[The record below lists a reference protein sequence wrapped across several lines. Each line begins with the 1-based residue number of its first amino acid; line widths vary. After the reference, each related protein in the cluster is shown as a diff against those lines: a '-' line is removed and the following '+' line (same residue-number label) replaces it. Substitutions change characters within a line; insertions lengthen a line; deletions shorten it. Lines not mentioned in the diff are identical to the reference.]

1 MRKVLLFF
9 AALLLLAVP
18 VLKADDI
25 SLSKARQAAETFF
38 AQCGVD
44 TRAGSSLSLIGT
56 DQTISATR
64 SSQAPAWYV
73 FNRQGGGFVIVSGS
87 DAAFPILGY
96 SLEHTFCPLD
106 EMPSHMREWMELYSN
121 QINERRASGQHTTE
135 KELARWESALTL
147 TRVEGAPASVDLQT
161 ADWGQGAPFNQKC
174 PLDSAGKQSIVGCVA
189 TAISEVMY
197 FYKAPAHGTGTLPK
211 YTSKGITVGP
221 LTLGEEY
228 LWDQMLPKYK
238 GVSYTNA
245 QADAVAT
252 LCYHVGVMCKMS
264 YSASASGASTGT
276 GVEGLMTYM
285 GYDAGAVRHS
295 RSYTTL
301 DEWKALLKGQLAEG
315 YPILFAGNSGTG
327 AHAFVVDGYDAADRF
342 LINFGWNASSNGY
355 YQLDAFGSYT
365 VSQVAYL
372 GVRPDA
378 GGTSQL
384 HFYMR
389 PTTQSSVKYN
399 GITPYGGTVAT
410 GGTFTIRFGAVYN
423 YGYQSAGCKI
433 NFAHTDKD
441 GNIKMMM
448 RSSDISLSSLASGSY
463 TWWTSYQS
471 LKTTATIE
479 RGDKVVPMYRATAS
493 DPWVKFGY
501 SQDAGFTPEMYLHIR
516 DYSSIAYDK
525 ASRSFTVYTFA
536 NTVWTLFNSLDEQV
550 DDGKIAAG
558 GTNFKLN
565 CSDYPAGTYRL
576 NLTLGTQTADITL
589 TF

>member
-9 AALLLLAVP
+9 AALLLLAAP

-25 SLSKARQAAETFF
+25 SLSKARMAAETFF

-44 TRAGSSLSLIGT
+44 TRAGGALSLIGT
-56 DQTISATR
+56 DQTIAATR
-64 SSQAPAWYV
+64 SGQAPAWYV
-73 FNRQGGGFVIVSGS
+73 FNRQGGGFVIISGS

-96 SLEHTFCPLD
+96 SLEHTFCPLE
-106 EMPSHMREWMELYSN
+106 EMPSHMREWMELYSQ
-121 QINERRASGQHTTE
+121 QINERRFSGQHTTANE
-135 KELARWESALTL
+135 RARWEAALTL
-147 TRVEGAPASVDLQT
+147 TRGEGAPATLDLQT
-161 ADWGQGAPFNQKC
+161 ADWGQGAPFNRKC
-174 PLDSAGKQSIVGCVA
+174 PLDSAGKRSIVGCVA
-189 TAISEVMY
+189 TAISEVMH
-197 FYKAPAHGTGTLPK
+197 FHKHPAHGTGTLPK
-211 YTSKGITVGP
+211 YTSNKITVGP
-221 LTLGEEY
+221 VELGEDY
-228 LWDQMLPKYK
+228 LWDKMLPKYK
-238 GVSYTNA
+238 DVAYTDE

-252 LCYHVGVMCKMS
+252 LCFHVGAMSKMS
-264 YSASASGASTGT
+264 YSSSASGASTGT
-276 GVEGLMTYM
+276 GVANLVTYM
-285 GYDAGAVRHS
+285 GYDAGTTRHS
-295 RSYTTL
+295 RSYTSL
-301 DEWKALLKGQLAEG
+301 DEWRALLKGQLEEG
-315 YPILFAGNSGTG
+315 NPILFAGNSGSAG
-327 AHAFVVDGYDAADRF
+327 HAFVVDGYDAADRF

-372 GVRPDA
+372 GVKPDA
-378 GGTSQL
+378 GGAYKL

-399 GITPYGGTVAT
+399 GITPYGGTVSQNSA
-410 GGTFTIRFGAVYN
+410 FTIRFGAVYN
-423 YGYQSAGCKI
+423 YGYESAGCKI

-448 RSSDISLSSLASGSY
+448 RSTDISISSLASGSF

-501 SQDAGFTPEMYLHIR
+501 SQDEGFTPEMYLHIR
-516 DYSSIAYDK
+516 DYSSIAYNK
-525 ASRSFTVYTFA
+525 TSRTFTVYTFP
-536 NTVWTLFNSLDEQV
+536 NTSWTLFNAGDEQV
-550 DDGKIAAG
+550 ANGTVSSG
-558 GTNFKLN
+558 GTNFTLK